1 LENAIKKLFYAIGLL
16 FAANLFLFSVHT
28 ITFVKI
34 RTLKKTIFAASVLLS
49 FWGCQSKSE
58 SADKKLADAK
68 QYSANVNIGLDPAEK
83 KKYHDVIEDYLNST
97 LLRRNRFSGSILI
110 AKNGTIVYEHYTGYR
125 DRRLKDSIT
134 ANTPLQ
140 IASTGKTFTGAAVL
154 KLVQEGKLGLN
165 DDLTKF
171 FPGFP
176 YTGVT
181 VKLLLNHRS
190 GLPNYLYYLE
200 KGGWNKKVFLT
211 NHDVLQTLMTLKP
224 PRTANPDRRFQY
236 CNTNYVL
243 LALIIEKV
251 SGQSYPVYM
260 KANFFDP
267 LQMHNTYV
275 VTLADSL
282 QRNQS
287 YNATGG
293 IWQMDYTDGPYG
305 DKNIYSTPR
314 DLLKWDQSFYNNTI
328 LNQNT
333 LDSAYTPYSNER
345 PSMHNYGL
353 GWRLLTLK
361 NGKKIIYHNGHWH
374 GFNSA
379 FARLPDE
386 KATIIILGNKYNSSI
401 YTTARKLYNVFGPYG
416 ENGIQELE

>member
-1 LENAIKKLFYAIGLL
+1 MDFFLL
-16 FAANLFLFSVHT
+16 QTSFCFSVHP

-49 FWGCQSKSE
+49 LWSCQSKSE
-58 SADKKLADAK
+58 TAEKRLHDSK
-68 QYSANVNIGLDPAEK
+68 QYSAAINPGLDSIEK
-83 KKYHDVIEDYLNST
+83 KKYYDAIDHYLNST
-97 LLRRNRFSGSILI
+97 LLRWNRFSGSILI
-110 AKNGTIVYEHYTGYR
+110 AKNGTIIYERYVGYR
-125 DRRLKDSIT
+125 DRRLKDSIN

-165 DDLTKF
+165 DDVSKF

-176 YTGVT
+176 YPGVT

-190 GLPNYLYYLE
+190 GLPNYLYYLD
-200 KGGWNKKVFLT
+200 KGSWNKKIFLT
-211 NHDVLQTLMTLKP
+211 NNDVLQTLITQKP
-224 PRTANPDRRFQY
+224 GKTANPDRRFQY

-243 LALIIEKV
+243 LALIVEKV
-251 SGQSYPVYM
+251 SGRSFSDYM
-260 KANFFDP
+260 KTNFFDP
-267 LQMHNTYV
+267 LQMENTYV
-275 VTLADSL
+275 VTLSDSL

-287 YNATGG
+287 YNASGG

-314 DLLKWDQSFYNNTI
+314 DLLKWDQSFYTNTI
-328 LNQNT
+328 INQQL

-345 PSMHNYGL
+345 PSIHNYGL
-353 GWRLLTLK
+353 GWRLLMLK
-361 NGKKIIYHNGHWH
+361 NGKKVIYHNGHWH

-386 KATIIILGNKYNSSI
+386 KATIIILGNKYNSGI
-401 YTTARKLYNVFGPYG
+401 YTTARKLYNVFGPYDQ
-416 ENGIQELE
+416 NGTSELE

>member
-34 RTLKKTIFAASVLLS
+34 HTLKKTIFAASVLLS

-58 SADKKLADAK
+58 SADKKLADSK

-176 YTGVT
+176 YPGVT

-200 KGGWNKKVFLT
+200 KGGWNKK
-211 NHDVLQTLMTLKP
+211 
-224 PRTANPDRRFQY
+224 
-236 CNTNYVL
+236 
-243 LALIIEKV
+243 
-251 SGQSYPVYM
+251 
-260 KANFFDP
+260 
-267 LQMHNTYV
+267 
-275 VTLADSL
+275 
-282 QRNQS
+282 
-287 YNATGG
+287 
-293 IWQMDYTDGPYG
+293 
-305 DKNIYSTPR
+305 
-314 DLLKWDQSFYNNTI
+314 
-328 LNQNT
+328 
-333 LDSAYTPYSNER
+333 
-345 PSMHNYGL
+345 
-353 GWRLLTLK
+353 
-361 NGKKIIYHNGHWH
+361 
-374 GFNSA
+374 
-379 FARLPDE
+379 
-386 KATIIILGNKYNSSI
+386 
-401 YTTARKLYNVFGPYG
+401 
-416 ENGIQELE
+416 

>member
-1 LENAIKKLFYAIGLL
+1 M
-16 FAANLFLFSVHT
+16 
-28 ITFVKI
+28 
-34 RTLKKTIFAASVLLS
+34 KKTILAASVLLL
-49 FWGCQSKSE
+49 FWACQSKSE
-58 SADKKLADAK
+58 SAEKKLLASNQQIDHPGNRL
-68 QYSANVNIGLDPAEK
+68 SPDEI
-83 KKYHDVIEDYLNST
+83 KKYHDVIEDYLNAT
-97 LLRRNRFSGSILI
+97 LLRRNRFSGSILV
-110 AKNGTIVYEHYTGYR
+110 AKNGTIVYEHYVGYR
-125 DRRLKDSIT
+125 DRKIKDSIT

-140 IASTGKTFTGAAVL
+140 IASTGKTFTGAAIL

-165 DDLTKF
+165 DDVSNF

-176 YTGVT
+176 YPGVT

-200 KGGWNKKVFLT
+200 KGNWDKKIFLT
-211 NHDVLQTLMTLKP
+211 NNDVVQTLMTLKP
-224 PRTANPDRRFQY
+224 PKTANPDRRFQY

-243 LALIIEKV
+243 LASIIEKV
-251 SGQSYPVYM
+251 SGQSYPAYM
-260 KANFFDP
+260 KENFFDP
-267 LQMHNTYV
+267 LQMNNTFAV
-275 VTLADSL
+275 SFSDSL
-282 QRNQS
+282 PRNQS
-287 YNATGG
+287 YNASGG

-328 LNQNT
+328 LKQEI
-333 LDSAYTPYSNER
+333 LDSAYIAYSNER

-353 GWRLLTLK
+353 GWRLLHLK

>member
-1 LENAIKKLFYAIGLL
+1 M
-16 FAANLFLFSVHT
+16 
-28 ITFVKI
+28 
-34 RTLKKTIFAASVLLS
+34 KKTFLTASVVLS
-49 FWGCQSKSE
+49 LWGCQSKSE
-58 SADKKLADAK
+58 SPDKKLTDAK
-68 QYSANVNIGLDPAEK
+68 QYTAAVKASLDPAEV
-83 KKYHDVIEDYLNST
+83 KKYHDVIENFLNAG
-97 LLRRNRFSGSILI
+97 LLRWKHFNGGILI
-110 AKNGTIVYEHYTGYR
+110 AKNGTIVYEKYVGYR

-134 ANTPLQ
+134 ENTPLQ
-140 IASTGKTFTGAAVL
+140 IASTGKTFTGSAVL
-154 KLVQEGKLGLN
+154 KLVQEGKLNLN
-165 DDLTKF
+165 DDISKF

-176 YTGVT
+176 YPDIT

-190 GLPNYLYYLE
+190 GLPNYLYYLD

-211 NHDVLQTLMTLKP
+211 NNDVLQTLMTLHP
-224 PRTANPDRRFQY
+224 PKTANPDRKFQY

-251 SGQSYPVYM
+251 TGQSYPEYM
-260 KANFFDP
+260 KTNFFIP
-267 LQMHNTYV
+267 LQMNNTYV
-275 VTLADSL
+275 ATLADSL
-282 QRNQS
+282 QRNVS
-287 YNATGG
+287 YNASGG

-328 LNQNT
+328 LSQKI
-333 LDSAYTPYSNER
+333 LDSAFTPYSNER

-361 NGKKIIYHNGHWH
+361 NGKRVIYHNGHWH

-379 FARLPDE
+379 FARLTDE

-401 YTTARKLYNVFGPYG
+401 YTTARKLYNVFGDYDQ
-416 ENGIQELE
+416 NGVQELE

>member
-1 LENAIKKLFYAIGLL
+1 
-16 FAANLFLFSVHT
+16 
-28 ITFVKI
+28 
-34 RTLKKTIFAASVLLS
+34 
-49 FWGCQSKSE
+49 
-58 SADKKLADAK
+58 
-68 QYSANVNIGLDPAEK
+68 
-83 KKYHDVIEDYLNST
+83 
-97 LLRRNRFSGSILI
+97 
-110 AKNGTIVYEHYTGYR
+110 
-125 DRRLKDSIT
+125 
-134 ANTPLQ
+134 
-140 IASTGKTFTGAAVL
+140 
-154 KLVQEGKLGLN
+154 
-165 DDLTKF
+165 
-171 FPGFP
+171 
-176 YTGVT
+176 
-181 VKLLLNHRS
+181 
-190 GLPNYLYYLE
+190 
-200 KGGWNKKVFLT
+200 
-211 NHDVLQTLMTLKP
+211 
-224 PRTANPDRRFQY
+224 
-236 CNTNYVL
+236 
-243 LALIIEKV
+243 
-251 SGQSYPVYM
+251 M

-361 NGKKIIYHNGHWH
+361 NGKKINYHNGHWH